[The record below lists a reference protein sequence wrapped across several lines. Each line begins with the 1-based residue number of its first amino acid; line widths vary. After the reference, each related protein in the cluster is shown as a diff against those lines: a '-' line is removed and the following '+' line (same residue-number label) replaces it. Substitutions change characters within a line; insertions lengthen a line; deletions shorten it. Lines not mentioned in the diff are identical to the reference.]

1 MTQMLPLK
9 YLGYS
14 VVFQEVPDEI
24 SLAINIS
31 GCPVKC
37 KDCHSKYLWEYKG
50 SYLKQDIYALLS
62 RYRDYVSCICFM
74 GGNQNLN
81 DLECCCDIVHGAGL
95 KTCLYTG
102 YTLSD
107 KLKQFALK
115 NLDYIKVGDYR
126 ADLGGLSSRTTNQ
139 RMYKIEDGELK
150 DITETFWKVK
160 ERMM

>member
-1 MTQMLPLK
+1 MLPLK

-81 DLECCCDIVHGAGL
+81 DLECCCNIVRDIGL
-95 KTCLYTG
+95 KICLYTG

-126 ADLGGLSSRTTNQ
+126 ADLGGLSSRSTNQ
-139 RMYKIEDGELK
+139 RMYKIENGELK

-160 ERMM
+160 ERIM

>member
-1 MTQMLPLK
+1 MLPLK

-37 KDCHSKYLWEYKG
+37 KDCHSKFLWEYKG
-50 SYLKQDIYALLS
+50 NYLKQDIYALLG

-74 GGNQNLN
+74 GGNQNPA
-81 DLECCCDIVHGAGL
+81 DLECCCNIVHDTGL

-102 YTLSD
+102 YPLSD
-107 KLKQFALK
+107 KLKLFALK
-115 NLDYIKVGDYR
+115 NLDYIKVGEYR
-126 ADLGGLSSRTTNQ
+126 SDLGGLSSRTTNQ
-139 RMYKIEDGELK
+139 RMYKIVSGELI
-150 DITETFWKVK
+150 DITETFWKFK
-160 ERMM
+160 ERIM